1 MLIFLTGCTFAS
13 YIISKVKLSYSG
25 TVDLSR
31 ICIESDHQNIREC
44 TGCIKKN
51 ATSEFPKKSTLFERQ
66 KILGAWEF
74 KIAQLSKLLH
84 TRVHKAKFMHL
95 FNAQQQ

>member
-1 MLIFLTGCTFAS
+1 MLIFLTGCTFAR

-31 ICIESDHQNIREC
+31 ICIESDHQNTREC

>member
-1 MLIFLTGCTFAS
+1 MLLRVLGPNTAQN
-13 YIISKVKLSYSG
+13 
-25 TVDLSR
+25 DLKY
-31 ICIESDHQNIREC
+31 

-51 ATSEFPKKSTLFERQ
+51 ATFGISQEIDNVGQ

-95 FNAQQQ
+95 FNSRTTAI